1 MTKIITIIKKYFF
14 LIIIISVYI
23 LTEFS
28 LISLTAWNQNTP
40 SFLWNIPIFL
50 TYIVGYGVI
59 GACFPISRTKKNRY
73 LASQKIFIL
82 STGFTYFSNRKY
94 SLGFMVTL
102 SRD

>member
-59 GACFPISRTKKNRY
+59 GACFGIDSLLAERKK
-73 LASQKIFIL
+73 
-82 STGFTYFSNRKY
+82 TGTWQLNIRIAY
-94 SLGFMVTL
+94 
-102 SRD
+102 